1 LISAIVGRLVRVQED
16 RVSIQVGGLFY
27 DVLVSPS
34 TVRELALRREEEIR
48 LETVFYIQGSPGG
61 VGNTVPVLVG
71 FLSELDKEFFEH
83 FITVGGIGPRAAL
96 KALVIPA
103 PRIARAIENQDIA
116 TLSSLPGIG
125 KQKAAKIVAELKGK
139 VARFAL
145 GVEVDG
151 ERKARTETPVQAEP
165 VDEVAAEALE
175 VLLQLG
181 YKRQEAEDMI
191 RHTMAKR
198 SDIRSAEDVIQE
210 IYRSA
215 QRGAGRGGGASGS
228 SPSGSSSD
236 GSSGDGISGGGGS
249 GGIGSRRSGR
259 SGGRSGMRG
268 GANAVSRSRGDSE
281 G

>member
-1 LISAIVGRLVRVQED
+1 MISAITGRLVRVQED

-34 TVRELALRREEEIR
+34 TARALAPRRDQEVR

-61 VGNTVPVLVG
+61 VGSTIPVLVG

-96 KALVIPA
+96 KALAIPT
-103 PRIARAIENQDIA
+103 PRIARAIENADIV

-139 VARFAL
+139 VSRFAL
-145 GVEVDG
+145 GVEG
-151 ERKARTETPVQAEP
+151 EQQARAEAPVPVEP
-165 VDEVAAEALE
+165 VDEVTAEALE

-181 YKRQEAEDMI
+181 YKRQEAEEMI

-198 SDIRSAEDVIQE
+198 SDIRSAEAVIQE

-215 QRGAGRGGGASGS
+215 QREAGRGGG
-228 SPSGSSSD
+228 
-236 GSSGDGISGGGGS
+236 GGGGAA
-249 GGIGSRRSGR
+249 
-259 SGGRSGMRG
+259 
-268 GANAVSRSRGDSE
+268 GA
-281 G
+281 